1 MLERRLTL
9 VNELGLHARA
19 AARLVRLAATFDS
32 EIVLKRIDTG
42 VEANARSIL
51 DILYLSASKG
61 REVAITFTGADE
73 NDAAL
78 AIENMFIDGFG
89 EL

>member
-61 REVAITFTGADE
+61 REVAVTFKGSDE
-73 NDAAL
+73 ENAAV
-78 AIENMFIDGFG
+78 AIEKMFNEGFG